1 MREYTQWERLQ
12 NWLHYN
18 KLWIIAL
25 AVVFWVAG
33 SMVWNVLGIGQVKP
47 DYRIAYVGSREFDE
61 KTVLTL
67 ENALA
72 AFGQDANGD
81 GRVTVVLTQY
91 ITGSGSSADSM
102 MYGYASHMEVL
113 ANITEGESTFFLL
126 ENPVDFQL
134 SYQILANL
142 DGSIPAEDDFAALDK
157 VYPWASC
164 PALVCLDLGDYED
177 RYLDITETGA
187 IQDLLQNL
195 CLGRRYF
202 HDPAQ
207 QKYPEADEAF
217 WQAVT
222 EGATP

>member
-1 MREYTQWERLQ
+1 MREYTKWERLQ

-33 SMVWNVLGIGQVKP
+33 SMVWNLLGIGQVKP

-81 GRVTVVLTQY
+81 GRVTVALTQY
-91 ITGSGSSADSM
+91 ITGSGSSTDSM
-102 MYGYASHMEVL
+102 MYGYAASMEVL

-142 DGSIPAEDDFAALDK
+142 DGSTPAEDDFTALDK
-157 VYPWASC
+157 VYPWANC
-164 PALVCLDLGDYED
+164 PALICLELGDYED

-202 HDPAQ
+202 YDPAQ
-207 QKYPEADEAF
+207 QKYPEADGAF

>member
-1 MREYTQWERLQ
+1 MREYTKWERFQ

-33 SMVWNVLGIGQVKP
+33 SMVWNVLGIGQPKA

-61 KTVLTL
+61 KTVQTL

-72 AFGQDANGD
+72 SFGQDANGD
-81 GRVTVVLTQY
+81 GKVTVVLTQY
-91 ITGSGSSADSM
+91 ITGSDSSTDNM
-102 MYGYASHMEVL
+102 MYGYAAQMEVL
-113 ANITEGESTFFLL
+113 ADITEGESTFFLL

-134 SYQILANL
+134 SFQILAHP
-142 DGSIPAEDDFAALDK
+142 DGSIPAEDDFSALDK
-157 VYPWASC
+157 VYPWANC
-164 PALVCLDLGDYED
+164 PALTSLDLGDYED
-177 RYLDITETGA
+177 KYLNITETGEV
-187 IQDLLQNL
+187 QELLKNL

-202 HDPAQ
+202 YDPAQ
-207 QKYPEADEAF
+207 QKSPEADEAF
-217 WQAVT
+217 WQTVT